1 MLPMHCEARREVHLT
16 LINMRLGARRA
27 KPESSGMPP
36 LARLCRERRCHDF
49 PTQSF
54 VSQTNRAGKLS
65 LIFLSCPSI
74 PQEKEGIVLT
84 GRSQNYFTMG
94 CLLVAYF
101 AGSVEVSEEFVERQ
115 TGDNCQLDRPQP
127 PQNTPWNCTCHKC
140 KSPISEHW
148 SF

>member
-16 LINMRLGARRA
+16 LTNMRLGARRA

-36 LARLCRERRCHDF
+36 LARLLCRERRCHDF

-54 VSQTNRAGKLS
+54 VSQTNKAGKLS

-94 CLLVAYF
+94 CLLVANF
-101 AGSVEVSEEFVERQ
+101 AGSVEVSEEFVEKQ
-115 TGDNCQLDRPQP
+115 TGDNCQLDRH
-127 PQNTPWNCTCHKC
+127 NLLRTPCGTVPATNRPFLSTGH
-140 KSPISEHW
+140 
-148 SF
+148 